1 MRSVVALLL
10 LGGVLLT
17 LAACGGS
24 GTKTVGG
31 CKIEMNTSCPNA
43 DLNGSD
49 LSGQDLTGAN
59 FSGADFTDADLS
71 GANLTEANLTN
82 ARIVNTNMQDTNLT
96 RTNLNGATIE
106 GTDLAG
112 ATTCGTI
119 RTNGTIDDTDC
130 PPSGGTTTTSTTTT
144 TPTTT
149 STTTSTSTTTTTTTT
164 TGSTLPE
171 IVFFNGPATAT
182 CPQGT
187 AQASVRLSWSTRRAT
202 IIQWRLDGQAIN
214 GPDQPSGSASFAFAC
229 AQAKHTYTLRAS
241 NTKGQYATFNVT
253 VQRAG

>member
-1 MRSVVALLL
+1 MRSGVGLILV
-10 LGGVLLT
+10 GGVLLA

-24 GTKTVGG
+24 GTKSIGG
-31 CKIEMNTSCPNA
+31 CKIEVNTSCPNA
-43 DLNGSD
+43 DFRGTD
-49 LSGQDLTGAN
+49 LSNQDLTGADL
-59 FSGADFTDADLS
+59 SGADFTNADLS

-82 ARIVNTNMQDTNLT
+82 SRITNTNMQNTNLT
-96 RTNLNGATIE
+96 RTNLSGATIT
-106 GTDLAG
+106 GTDLTG

-130 PPSGGTTTTSTTTT
+130 PPSGGTTTTTSSTTTT

-149 STTTSTSTTTTTTTT
+149 GTSTTTTTT

-171 IVFFNGPATAT
+171 IVYFNGPATAK

-187 AQASVRLSWSTRRAT
+187 AQASVKLTWLTRRAT
-202 IIQWRLDGQAIN
+202 IIQWKLDGQAIN
-214 GPDQPSGSASFAFAC
+214 GPDQPGGSASFAFAC
-229 AQAKHTYTLRAS
+229 AQPKHTYTLRAS